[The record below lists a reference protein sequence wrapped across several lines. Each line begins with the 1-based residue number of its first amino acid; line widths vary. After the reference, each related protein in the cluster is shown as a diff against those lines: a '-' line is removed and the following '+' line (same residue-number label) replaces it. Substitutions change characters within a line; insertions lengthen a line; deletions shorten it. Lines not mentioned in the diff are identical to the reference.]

1 MRKHELSNYLL
12 STTVKITE
20 AYIAYKMVDET
31 KSSAWQ
37 RGLSSLSS
45 SPIGTLTQSY

>member
-20 AYIAYKMVDET
+20 AYIVYKMVDEI
-31 KSSAWQ
+31 KSSPWQ

-45 SPIGTLTQSY
+45 SSIGSLAQAY